1 MPRPMQ
7 EEYTNRKGVFPV
19 IRFWV
24 VDLVVRAIVGAFVVL
39 SILGVGTGEA
49 EPATR
54 DADATGP
61 VVDTD

>member
-1 MPRPMQ
+1 M
-7 EEYTNRKGVFPV
+7 

-39 SILGVGTGEA
+39 SILGVGTSEA
-49 EPATR
+49 DSATR

-61 VVDTD
+61 VVGTD

>member
-24 VDLVVRAIVGAFVVL
+24 VDLVVRAIVGAFVVS
-39 SILGVGTGEA
+39 SILGVGTGKVDS
-49 EPATR
+49 TTH

-61 VVDTD
+61 VVGTD